1 MTDTTGSTSRQ
12 VSPDS
17 GALWTEEG
25 AWKVADGVYRIPL
38 PLPMDGLRA
47 INVYVMETEDGL
59 VLVDGGWAIPESR
72 ALFESSLKSI
82 GYALSDIRRFL
93 VTHLHRD
100 HYTQAYVVGREVG
113 APVALGLGDRASME
127 LMHD

>member
-1 MTDTTGSTSRQ
+1 MTSSTPTAYA

-17 GALWTEEG
+17 GEHWTVEG
-25 AWKVADGVYRIPL
+25 AWEVAEGIHRVPL

-47 INVYVMETEDGL
+47 VNVYVIETPDGL

-72 ALFESSLKSI
+72 SQFDSSMKSL
-82 GYALSDIRRFL
+82 GFGVRDIRRFL

-100 HYTQAYVVGREVG
+100 Y
-113 APVALGLGDRASME
+113 
-127 LMHD
+127 